1 MIIFSNYKDLLA
13 KFIKL
18 FNESPSDLKIE
29 RIEKIMNKLG
39 TAIDKFDPKNLKLN
53 FNYIKN
59 TEMIYMKLLKIVN
72 LAKNMQRKDKKNKEK
87 D

>member
-29 RIEKIMNKLG
+29 CIEKIMNKLG

-53 FNYIKN
+53 LI
-59 TEMIYMKLLKIVN
+59 ILKT
-72 LAKNMQRKDKKNKEK
+72 RK
-87 D
+87 